1 MIRRIF
7 MTLSGFLILAAGLSL
22 AARDPGK
29 DDLDKLQGTWL
40 TVSLMNDGKTVVDEN
55 LPPKPGP
62 ATKVVYEGS
71 QWRVTVG
78 DKTVATGTVKI
89 DATKLPKEIDIMDES
104 GMIND
109 KTKRA
114 IYELEGDTFKYCI
127 GLAGKPRPA
136 EFSSKEGSGNALIV
150 SRREKP

>member
-1 MIRRIF
+1 
-7 MTLSGFLILAAGLSL
+7 MTLSGFTFLTAGLLL
-22 AARDPGK
+22 AVQGSGPK

-40 TVSLMNDGKTVVDEN
+40 TVSLVSEGKTVVDEN

-62 ATKVVYEGS
+62 TTKVTYEGN

-78 DKTVATGTVKI
+78 EKTVATGLIKVDSTKI
-89 DATKLPKEIDIMDES
+89 PKELDVMDES

-114 IYELEGDTFKYCI
+114 IYELDGDTFRYCI
-127 GLAGKPRPA
+127 ALAGKPRPA
-136 EFSSKEGSGNALIV
+136 DFSSQEGSGHALIV
-150 SRREKP
+150 SRRETASPR